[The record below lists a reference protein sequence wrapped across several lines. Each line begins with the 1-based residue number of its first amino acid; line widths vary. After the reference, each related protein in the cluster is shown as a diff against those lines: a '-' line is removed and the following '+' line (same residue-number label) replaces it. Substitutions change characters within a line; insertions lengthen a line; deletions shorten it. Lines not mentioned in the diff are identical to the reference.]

1 MSQDFNKYDI
11 FSIQSEE
18 DFNRVALQIFR
29 HQYEN
34 VMPYRQF
41 VDYLN
46 TDIQGI
52 NHYLQIPCL
61 PIEFYKT
68 HKILDQN
75 SQTDFYFQ
83 SSGTTSANLSKHFVA
98 DHRLYE
104 ESILLSFCRFF
115 GEASQYVYL
124 GLLPSYL
131 ERQNSSLIY
140 MVDFL
145 MKQSARAE
153 NGYFLHNFEELNQ
166 RLKKLEAENQKVVLF
181 GVSYALLDFA
191 EIFPQHIE
199 NTIVI
204 ETGGMKGRKK
214 EITKDELLGELQT
227 AFQTEKIYSEYSM
240 TELLSQAYSLG
251 NNVYQ
256 CPPQMKIL
264 IRDAEDPLNYVAD
277 GKSGGVNII
286 DLANF
291 HACSFISTQDLG
303 RKNADGSFQILG
315 RMDNSDIRGCSLLVV

>member
-1 MSQDFNKYDI
+1 MKAYFNKYDI
-11 FSIQSEE
+11 FSLQSEE
-18 DFNRVALQIFR
+18 DFSRIALQIFR
-29 HQYEN
+29 YQYEN
-34 VMPYRQF
+34 IAVYRQF
-41 VDYLN
+41 VNYLN
-46 TDIQGI
+46 IDIQKV
-52 NHYLQIPCL
+52 NHYLQIPFL
-61 PIEFYKT
+61 PIEFFKT
-68 HKILDQN
+68 HKILDRN
-75 SQTDFYFQ
+75 LQTDFYFQ

-98 DHRLYE
+98 DRRLYE
-104 ESILLSFCRFF
+104 KSILHSFCRFF

-145 MKQSARAE
+145 MKQSGKTE

-166 RLKKLEAENQKVVLF
+166 ILRELEAENRKVVLF
-181 GVSYALLDFA
+181 GVSYALLDFV
-191 EIFPQHIE
+191 EVFPQHLE

-214 EITKDELLGELQT
+214 EITKNELLKELQT

-264 IRDAEDPLNYVAD
+264 IRDAEDPLNYASD
-277 GKSGGVNII
+277 SRSGGVNII
-286 DLANF
+286 DLANL
-291 HACSFISTQDLG
+291 HTCAFISTQDVG

-315 RMDNSDIRGCSLLVV
+315 RMDNSDIRGCSLLL